1 MTASSALAPIPYV
14 SNIRSSG
21 LTIYDPIEIGDP
33 KLWIPSPDLE
43 RLLDGGLRG
52 ISLAGLPIR
61 SRSKVAKEHVCRVLG
76 YPIPGSFRKSQP
88 RFPGQIFDTYVQKS
102 NNLQIWNEELSPTR
116 RYVLIR
122 LSSDYVVTR
131 VKVVTGDTLAELD
144 TTGTLT
150 QKYQARCIP
159 GAANAEL
166 VASEDT
172 ALLRPFVAV
181 GIDLQPVATPI
192 SYPTA
197 GALLPIGT
205 LYARLAVLIDS
216 TFILKTSV
224 GGGKSR
230 SCFDRLSTSGIFS
243 AHPTGEL
250 PFALSSPRSGRV
262 EGLSC
267 HQQRFLGL

>member
-43 RLLDGGLRG
+43 RLLDGGLRAL
-52 ISLAGLPIR
+52 SLAGLPIR

-122 LSSDYVVTR
+122 LSSDDVVTR
-131 VKVVTGDTLAELD
+131 VKVVAGDTLAEMD
-144 TTGTLT
+144 TTGTVSYTHLDVYKR
-150 QKYQARCIP
+150 Q
-159 GAANAEL
+159 E
-166 VASEDT
+166 
-172 ALLRPFVAV
+172 
-181 GIDLQPVATPI
+181 QPVERRRQDDEGHPVEEGDRPEDVYKRQPMTRCPRRWPRFASMPNPTPHGWR
-192 SYPTA
+192 SPTT
-197 GALLPIGT
+197 GRTP
-205 LYARLAVLIDS
+205 S
-216 TFILKTSV
+216 TAA
-224 GGGKSR
+224 SR
-230 SCFDRLSTSGIFS
+230 PGSG
-243 AHPTGEL
+243 
-250 PFALSSPRSGRV
+250 SPRCGISTR
-262 EGLSC
+262 
-267 HQQRFLGL
+267 HTRW